1 MKGRGTIISSAS
13 IQSYNNLTNEELV
26 FMIQDD
32 LDNQELWNTLWTKT
46 KDTIYYVY
54 HKKVHR
60 YYKEQMSED
69 LLAILN
75 MGWFRAVTT
84 YDKEKATGP
93 FHAYAPYIIEQ
104 QYHQFLRK
112 VKPEKDGLPARIG
125 KSVRSEYLNDIKLPC
140 SFSDCSNTVDFC
152 ITNILE
158 DTKSTDPF
166 KQIELADYLKQ
177 KLERLKIALPNSYDY
192 IIETVY
198 NNKTQIEV
206 AKERNI
212 SKHTV
217 SRAIK
222 QGYEWLRADDEVD
235 KQEEQNLRDYYDN
248 KK

>member
-1 MKGRGTIISSAS
+1 
-13 IQSYNNLTNEELV
+13 
-26 FMIQDD
+26 
-32 LDNQELWNTLWTKT
+32 
-46 KDTIYYVY
+46 
-54 HKKVHR
+54 
-60 YYKEQMSED
+60 MSED

-84 YDKEKATGP
+84 YNKEKATGP

-104 QYHQFLRK
+104 QYHQFLRRI
-112 VKPEKDGLPARIG
+112 KPEQDGLPARIG

-140 SFSDCSNTVDFC
+140 SFSNCSNTVDFC

-166 KQIELADYLKQ
+166 RQIELADYLKQ

>member
-1 MKGRGTIISSAS
+1 
-13 IQSYNNLTNEELV
+13 
-26 FMIQDD
+26 MIQDD
-32 LDNQELWNTLWTKT
+32 LDNQELWNTLWVKT

-60 YYKEQMSED
+60 YYKDNMPED
-69 LLAILN
+69 MLAILN
-75 MGWFRAVTT
+75 MGWFRSVIT

-93 FHAYAPYIIEQ
+93 FHAYAPFIIEQ

-112 VKPEKDGLPARIG
+112 VKPEKDGTPAHIG
-125 KSVRSEYLNDIKLPC
+125 KSVRVEFLNDIKLPC

-158 DTKSTDPF
+158 DYNSTNDYT
-166 KQIELADYLKQ
+166 QIELQDYLGQ
-177 KLERLKIALPNSYDY
+177 KLERLKIALPISYEY
-192 IIETVY
+192 IIETIF
-198 NNKTQIEV
+198 NNKTQVEI
-206 AKERNI
+206 AKEKNI

-222 QGYEWLRADDEVD
+222 RGYEWLRADDEIEKKED
-235 KQEEQNLRDYYDN
+235 QNLRKYYDN